1 MNYHMFQFK
10 ILILLINLD
19 QVSKFTIAA
28 WVCLE
33 TFRAYEGV
41 SAKQKNIRSVPKM
54 GRVGWKY
61 VDPGAERSEFKTI
74 MYDGLVMRDWCGASG
89 LFKLAIYSRGLH

>member
-1 MNYHMFQFK
+1 MNYHMYQFK
-10 ILILLINLD
+10 ILIPLINLD

-41 SAKQKNIRSVPKM
+41 SENKKISEAFLKWDVSV
-54 GRVGWKY
+54 GKY
-61 VDPGAERSEFKTI
+61 VDPFAERSEFKTI
-74 MYDGLVMRDWCGASG
+74 MYDGLVMREWCGASG